1 MTRRAHRVAVAAVAV
16 LATLAAGCTQDPVI
30 PKTGTEPIVL
40 TLAFSTTTFKIGK
53 ADTISVIAT
62 STLTDSAVIAY
73 GTTCRFDVTIRNAA
87 GTTVV
92 PPNGK
97 RLCIDLQQVAT
108 DTFPPKGKITRKFI
122 WTGLS
127 DFIPTGAS
135 TTALAPGSYQISAAI
150 NALNYSTFAPPV
162 KVDLIP

>member
-1 MTRRAHRVAVAAVAV
+1 MTRRALAVAVAG
-16 LATLAAGCTQDPVI
+16 LAALALGCTQDPVI
-30 PKTGTEPIVL
+30 PKTGEEPIVL

-62 STLTDSAVIAY
+62 STLTDSAIVAY
-73 GTTCRFDVTIRNAA
+73 GTTCRFNVTIRNSA

-92 PPNGK
+92 PPNGQ
-97 RLCIDLQQVAT
+97 RLCIDLQQAQI

-122 WTGLS
+122 WTGLT
-127 DFIPTGAS
+127 DFIPSSTS
-135 TTALAPGSYQISAAI
+135 TTALPPGAYQISAAI

-162 KVDLIP
+162 KVDLIQ